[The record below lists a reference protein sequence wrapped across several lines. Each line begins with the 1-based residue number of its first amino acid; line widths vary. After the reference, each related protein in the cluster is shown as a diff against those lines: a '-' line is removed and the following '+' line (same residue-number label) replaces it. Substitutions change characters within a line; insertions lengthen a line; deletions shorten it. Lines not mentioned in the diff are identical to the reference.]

1 MQLLN
6 MCVVFGLGPWDITHV
21 YSSESSI
28 SLQERALTHVEA
40 QSSFAKLP
48 DPDEFFES
56 LVLVPKSSAHVWDS
70 NGIFTLSRTF
80 PLLVSEWSR
89 IGLSSSL
96 KAPTRARPRP
106 FESGLSQE
114 VLILFGGVENGFPK
128 TKGDNALASRIE
140 VGLLKASVP
149 EERHLLVKS
158 LNFGD
163 PNREGIV
170 LA

>member
-1 MQLLN
+1 M
-6 MCVVFGLGPWDITHV
+6 
-21 YSSESSI
+21 
-28 SLQERALTHVEA
+28 R
-40 QSSFAKLP
+40 
-48 DPDEFFES
+48 
-56 LVLVPKSSAHVWDS
+56 
-70 NGIFTLSRTF
+70 
-80 PLLVSEWSR
+80 
-89 IGLSSSL
+89 
-96 KAPTRARPRP
+96 APTRARPIP

-114 VLILFGGVENGFPK
+114 VLFGEEVLFGRVENGFPK
-128 TKGDNALASRIE
+128 AKGDNALASRIE